1 MKSFSTA
8 FTVFRNA
15 LQGFGQHNMTTYAAA
30 LAYQVL
36 FSLFPFILFLVALLG
51 FLGIPEFF
59 SWLQGQATS
68 LLPTQAAEQVNA
80 VIGQL
85 RQPQGGLLS
94 FGIVLAL
101 WSASGGVRAVMGAM
115 NAAYGVREGRP
126 AWKLYLLSLL
136 YTLGLALLLIAAAAL
151 MIVGPQAVAWLDAR
165 IGLGGVVVTLWNLLR
180 WPLIIVLLTLSIAL
194 IYYLTPDVEQRFRLI
209 TPGTLLAVLVWLAAS
224 FGFGYYV
231 QNFADYNATYGSLG
245 AIIILLFYFYLSAA
259 ILLFGAELNATLEH
273 RRTGHKNP
281 GGKDPG
287 DKALPE
293 S

>member
-1 MKSFSTA
+1 MKDA
-8 FTVFRNA
+8 FKVAKRA

-30 LAYQVL
+30 LSYQVL

-59 SWLQGQATS
+59 SWLQSQATN
-68 LLPTQAAEQVNA
+68 LLPAQAAQQVNT

-85 RQPQGGLLS
+85 QQPQGGLLS

-101 WSASGGVRAVMGAM
+101 WSASGGVRATMGAM
-115 NAAYGVREGRP
+115 NAAYGVKEGRP
-126 AWKLYLLSLL
+126 AWRLYLLSIL

-151 MIVGPQAVAWLDAR
+151 MILGPQAVAWLDAR
-165 IGLGGVVVTLWNLLR
+165 IGLGGVVTTLWNVLR
-180 WPLIIVLLTLSIAL
+180 LPLVVVLLTLSIAL

-209 TPGTLLAVLVWLAAS
+209 TPGTVVAVLVWLAAS

-231 QNFADYNATYGSLG
+231 QNFANYNATYGSLG

-259 ILLFGAELNATLEH
+259 ILLFGAELNATLE
-273 RRTGHKNP
+273 RYRKD
-281 GGKDPG
+281 GKDPG
-287 DKALPE
+287 DRALPE

>member
-1 MKSFSTA
+1 MKSLSTT
-8 FTVFRNA
+8 FKVLRNA
-15 LQGFGQHNMTTYAAA
+15 LQGFGQHSMTTYAAA
-30 LAYQVL
+30 LSYQVL

-59 SWLQGQATS
+59 SWLQQQATS
-68 LLPTQAAEQVNA
+68 LLPSQAAQQVA
-80 VIGQL
+80 TVIGQL
-85 RQPQGGLLS
+85 QQPQGGLLS
-94 FGIVLAL
+94 FGIILAL

-151 MIVGPQAVAWLDAR
+151 MIVGPQAVRWLDAR
-165 IGLGGVVVTLWNLLR
+165 IGLGGAVVTLWNVLR
-180 WPLIIVLLTLSIAL
+180 LPLIVVLLTLSIAL
-194 IYYLTPDVEQRFRLI
+194 VYYLTPDVEQRFRLL
-209 TPGTLLAVLVWLAAS
+209 TPGTLLAVFVWLAAS

-245 AIIILLFYFYLSAA
+245 AIIILLFYFYLSSA
-259 ILLFGAELNATLEH
+259 ILLFGAEVNATLE
-273 RRTGHKNP
+273 RYRKD
-281 GGKDPG
+281 GKDPG
-287 DKALPE
+287 EKTLPE

>member
-8 FTVFRNA
+8 FKVFRNA

-30 LAYQVL
+30 LSYQVL

-59 SWLQGQATS
+59 SWLQTQATG
-68 LLPTQAAEQVNA
+68 LLPAQAAQQVNT

-85 RQPQGGLLS
+85 QQPQGGLLS

-115 NAAYGVREGRP
+115 NAAYGVQEGRP
-126 AWKLYLLSLL
+126 AWKLYPLSLL
-136 YTLGLALLLIAAAAL
+136 CTLGLALLLIAAAAL

-209 TPGTLLAVLVWLAAS
+209 TPGTLIAVFVWLAAS

-245 AIIILLFYFYLSAA
+245 AIIILLFYFYLSSA
-259 ILLFGAELNATLEH
+259 ILLFGAEVNATLE
-273 RRTGHKNP
+273 RRRKD
-281 GGKDPG
+281 GKDPG
-287 DKALPE
+287 EKELPDA
-293 S
+293 